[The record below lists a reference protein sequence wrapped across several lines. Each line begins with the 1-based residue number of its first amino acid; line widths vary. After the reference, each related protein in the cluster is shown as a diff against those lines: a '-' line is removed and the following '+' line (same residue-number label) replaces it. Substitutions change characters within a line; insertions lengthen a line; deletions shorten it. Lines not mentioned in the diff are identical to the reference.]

1 MRKPAFLFSLQGFW
15 QEFLFRNDKQL
26 SLADFCPQR
35 QPAIFSEKN
44 KIHFQPLIMFRRLF
58 THMGRYALMIKGSF
72 ARPENA
78 RVYWKEF
85 MDQCVDIGIRSLP
98 IVLIISVFLGMVLT
112 VQTAYQLVSPL
123 VPKYVVAQVVRDST
137 ILELSPT
144 VICIVLA
151 GVVGSKIASEL
162 GNMRVS
168 EQIDALEIMGIN
180 TKTYLVLPKII
191 AALILVPCLIILS
204 IAVSI
209 GGGYIAGMFS
219 SILSKEQF
227 MRGLTTGFL
236 PFNLYFAMIKAVAFA
251 FIISSV
257 PAYYGYYVEGGALEI
272 GRAST
277 TAVVVSCILILLAD
291 YAISILFL

>member
-1 MRKPAFLFSLQGFW
+1 MVRKLLEHIG
-15 QEFLFRNDKQL
+15 
-26 SLADFCPQR
+26 
-35 QPAIFSEKN
+35 
-44 KIHFQPLIMFRRLF
+44 KI
-58 THMGRYALMIKGSF
+58 ALMIKGSF
-72 ARPENA
+72 ARPENT

-85 MDQCVDIGIRSLP
+85 MEQCNDIGIRSLP
-98 IVLIISVFLGMVLT
+98 IVLIISLFLGMVLT

-123 VPKYVVAQVVRDST
+123 VPKYVVAQVVRDSA

-180 TKTYLVLPKII
+180 TKTYLVLPKIV
-191 AALILVPCLIILS
+191 ASLIMVPSLIVIS
-204 IAVSI
+204 IAVTI
-209 GGGYIAGMFS
+209 WGGYIAGMFS

-227 MRGLTTGFL
+227 QMGLTQGFL
-236 PFNLYFAMIKAVAFA
+236 PYNVFFAIIKAFVFA
-251 FIISSV
+251 FIISV
-257 PAYYGYYVEGGALEI
+257 IPAYYGYYVKGGALEI

-277 TAVVVSCILILLAD
+277 TSVVVSCILILLAD
-291 YAISILFL
+291 YALSVLLL

>member
-1 MRKPAFLFSLQGFW
+1 
-15 QEFLFRNDKQL
+15 
-26 SLADFCPQR
+26 
-35 QPAIFSEKN
+35 
-44 KIHFQPLIMFRRLF
+44 
-58 THMGRYALMIKGSF
+58 MIKNVLEHFGRILLMLKGGI
-72 ARPENA
+72 AKPENG

-85 MDQCVDIGIRSLP
+85 MEQCNDIGIRSLP
-98 IVLIISVFLGMVLT
+98 IVLVISIFLGMVLT

-123 VPKYVVAQVVRDST
+123 VPKPVIASIVRDST

-180 TKTYLVLPKII
+180 TKTYLVLPKIV
-191 AALILVPCLIILS
+191 AALIMVPCLIIIS

-209 GGGYIAGMFS
+209 WGGYLAGMFS
-219 SILSKEQF
+219 KILSRQQFEQ
-227 MRGLTTGFL
+227 GLTEGFVAY
-236 PFNLYFAMIKAVAFA
+236 NLFFAMVKAFTFA
-251 FIISSV
+251 FIFATI
-257 PAYYGYYVEGGALEI
+257 PAYYGYHVKGGALEI

-291 YAISILFL
+291 YILTILLL

>member
-1 MRKPAFLFSLQGFW
+1 MMITNFLEHFGRIILMLKASLS
-15 QEFLFRNDKQL
+15 K
-26 SLADFCPQR
+26 
-35 QPAIFSEKN
+35 
-44 KIHFQPLIMFRRLF
+44 
-58 THMGRYALMIKGSF
+58 
-72 ARPENA
+72 PENG

-85 MDQCVDIGIRSLP
+85 MDQCNDIGIRSLP

-123 VPKYVVAQVVRDST
+123 VPKPVIAGIVRDST

-191 AALILVPCLIILS
+191 AAMIMVPCLIIIS

-209 GGGYIAGMFS
+209 WGGYIAGMFS

-227 MRGLTTGFL
+227 RQGLTQGFM
-236 PFNLYFAMIKAVAFA
+236 PYNLFFAITKAFTFA
-251 FIISSV
+251 FIISTV
-257 PAYYGYYVEGGALEI
+257 PAYYGYYVKGGALEI

-291 YAISILFL
+291 YALSVLML